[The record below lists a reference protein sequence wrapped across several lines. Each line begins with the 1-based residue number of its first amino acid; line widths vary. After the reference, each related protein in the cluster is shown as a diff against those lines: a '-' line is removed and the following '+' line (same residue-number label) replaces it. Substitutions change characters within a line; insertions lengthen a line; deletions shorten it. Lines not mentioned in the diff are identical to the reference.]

1 MEVSGASRS
10 SQKSKLG
17 NTELQAVMAEV
28 LLVEGKDQLPGSQSQ
43 A

>member
-17 NTELQAVMAEV
+17 NMELQAVMAGV
-28 LLVEGKDQLPGSQSQ
+28 LLVKGKDQLPGSQSQ